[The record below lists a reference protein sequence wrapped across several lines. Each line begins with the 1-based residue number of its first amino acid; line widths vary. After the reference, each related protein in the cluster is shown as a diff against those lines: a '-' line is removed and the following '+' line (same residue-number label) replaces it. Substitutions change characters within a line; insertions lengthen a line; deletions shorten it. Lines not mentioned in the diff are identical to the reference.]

1 MKRLVLS
8 IVVAV
13 GVALS
18 IVSMRAQSSSVQ
30 VDRLRFR
37 VMSDEPVATA
47 DLRNTVTG
55 WRVVVLKDTHTDQCF
70 ITFLTA
76 STVSKTDPVACP

>member
-1 MKRLVLS
+1 MRNWICDLVF
-8 IVVAV
+8 
-13 GVALS
+13 VALAAGAFTLH
-18 IVSMRAQSSSVQ
+18 AQSSPVA
-30 VDRLRFR
+30 VERLRFR
-37 VMSDEPVATA
+37 VVSDEPVATA

-55 WRVVVLKDTHTDQCF
+55 WRVVVLKDTHTEQCF